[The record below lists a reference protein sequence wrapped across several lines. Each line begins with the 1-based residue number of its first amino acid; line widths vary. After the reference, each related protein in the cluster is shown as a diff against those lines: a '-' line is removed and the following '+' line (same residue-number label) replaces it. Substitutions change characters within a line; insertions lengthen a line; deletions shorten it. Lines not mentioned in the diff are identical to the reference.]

1 MVSSVRRMKSGEMHF
16 KTDAAG
22 MFKTDAADMF
32 KTDAADIFMIAGSMY
47 PDPDAGDGCGG
58 KRNREG

>member
-1 MVSSVRRMKSGEMHF
+1 MKSGEMHF

-22 MFKTDAADMF
+22 MF

-58 KRNREG
+58 KRSREG